1 MEMNSHI
8 FGQVAP
14 TLAQALEGPC
24 ATMAQRFLLEGLQQA
39 EVPVDIKQPL
49 NQQAWLSDT
58 QALQTVRQLEQGFQ
72 QELQSLG
79 LGAEALKTPVVP
91 SATATVPERRFQ
103 QVENFRPQ
111 MFISALFF
119 VAYFLILGAIIYIEA
134 SDSVNMQQGANSFMD
149 QIQILIG
156 VLTAGVGQV
165 LSYWFG
171 GMMGTKDKAGT
182 D

>member
-8 FGQVAP
+8 FGQIAP

-24 ATMAQRFLLEGLQQA
+24 ATMAQKFLLEGLQQA
-39 EVPVDIKQPL
+39 EIPVDIKQPL
-49 NQQAWLSDT
+49 NQQTWLNDT
-58 QALQTVRQLEQGFQ
+58 RALQTVRKLEQGFLE
-72 QELQSLG
+72 ELQSLG
-79 LGAEALKTPVVP
+79 LGAEALKTPV
-91 SATATVPERRFQ
+91 SAASEAPVRRIQ
-103 QVENFRPQ
+103 QAENYRPQ

-119 VAYFLILGAIIYIEA
+119 LAYFLILGAIIYIEA
-134 SDSVNMQQGANSFMD
+134 SDSLNMQQGENSFMD

-171 GMMGTKDKAGT
+171 GMMGSKGKG
-182 D
+182 

>member
-8 FGQVAP
+8 FGQIAP

-24 ATMAQRFLLEGLQQA
+24 ATMAQKFLLEGLQQA
-39 EVPVDIKQPL
+39 EIPVDIKQPL
-49 NQQAWLSDT
+49 NQQAWLNDT
-58 QALQTVRQLEQGFQ
+58 RALQTVRTLEQGFVE
-72 QELQSLG
+72 ELQSLG
-79 LGAEALKTPVVP
+79 LGSEALKAPAPVEAP
-91 SATATVPERRFQ
+91 TRRIQ
-103 QVENFRPQ
+103 QLENYRPQ

-119 VAYFLILGAIIYIEA
+119 LAYFLILGAIIYIEA
-134 SDSVNMQQGANSFMD
+134 SDTLNMQQGDNSFMD

-171 GMMGTKDKAGT
+171 GMMGSKGKG
-182 D
+182 

>member
-24 ATMAQRFLLEGLQQA
+24 ATMAQRFLLEGLEQA

-49 NQQAWLSDT
+49 NQQAWLNDT
-58 QALQTVRQLEQGFQ
+58 RALQTVRQLEQGFQ

-79 LGAEALKTPVVP
+79 LGAEALKMPVAAVAAAP
-91 SATATVPERRFQ
+91 ARRFR
-103 QVENFRPQ
+103 QVENYRPQ

>member
-1 MEMNSHI
+1 MMEMNSHI

-24 ATMAQRFLLEGLQQA
+24 ATMAQKFLLEGLQRA
-39 EVPVDIKQPL
+39 EIPVDIKQPL
-49 NQQAWLSDT
+49 NQQAWLNDT
-58 QALQTVRQLEQGFQ
+58 RALQTVRKLEQGFAE
-72 QELQSLG
+72 ELQSLG
-79 LGAEALKTPVVP
+79 LGAEALKAPVPAASEAPV
-91 SATATVPERRFQ
+91 RRIQ
-103 QVENFRPQ
+103 QVENYRPQ

-119 VAYFLILGAIIYIEA
+119 LAYFLILGAIIYIEA
-134 SDSVNMQQGANSFMD
+134 SDALNMQQGDNSFMD

-171 GMMGTKDKAGT
+171 GMMGSKGKG
-182 D
+182 